1 MAIRVICSGCM
12 TSFEVGDQF
21 AGQKGPCPKCGHIIE
36 IPKVQVVVHAPDEVV
51 QDGKTTRVGK
61 ETRPIE
67 QKRFEFSTQGLLIS
81 LLGIL
86 LVFGAAFGVGLVK
99 SAVLSGIVGAVA
111 VFGIAFPIARF
122 GYMLIRDADDLEKL
136 DGSEL
141 TQKSL
146 FTALVFGGSWIV
158 FELFVAF
165 LGSQGL
171 TAALLLIPVAV
182 VGSFGALIF
191 FDCNFGKALLVYAVF
206 AACAI
211 FGRGLLFQPNGWIWE
226 ARPHASAPAPELG
239 TSSKAK
245 AQENA
250 ANATETDASETN
262 ETSENADANAT
273 EAQAETP
280 AETAPTR
287 EAPKPNPIRRRR

>member
-1 MAIRVICSGCM
+1 MAIRVLCSGCM

-67 QKRFEFSTQGLLIS
+67 QKRFEFSTQGLLLS

-171 TAALLLIPVAV
+171 TAALLLIPVAI

-226 ARPHASAPAPELG
+226 ARPNAAAPAPELG
-239 TSSKAK
+239 TSPKAK
-245 AQENA
+245 
-250 ANATETDASETN
+250 
-262 ETSENADANAT
+262 
-273 EAQAETP
+273 TP
-280 AETAPTR
+280 AETSAETEATETAETEPASETEAQVETPADAAPTR

>member
-67 QKRFEFSTQGLLIS
+67 QKRFEFSTQGLLLS

-136 DGSEL
+136 EGGEL
-141 TQKSL
+141 AQKSL
-146 FTALVFGGSWIV
+146 FAALVFGASWIV

-226 ARPHASAPAPELG
+226 ARPNAAAPAPELG
-239 TSSKAK
+239 TPSKAK
-245 AQENA
+245 TQKNA
-250 ANATETDASETN
+250 ASTEPAADSTETPENDAASE
-262 ETSENADANAT
+262 S

-280 AETAPTR
+280 ANAAPTR

>member
-1 MAIRVICSGCM
+1 MAIRVLCSGCM

-67 QKRFEFSTQGLLIS
+67 QKRFEFSTKGFLLA

-86 LVFGAAFGVGLVK
+86 LVFGAAFGVGLAK
-99 SAVLSGIVGAVA
+99 SPVLSGIVGAVA
-111 VFGIAFPIARF
+111 VFGIAFPIARL

-136 DGSEL
+136 EGGEL
-141 TQKSL
+141 AQKSL
-146 FTALVFGGSWIV
+146 FAALVFGGSWIV
-158 FELFVAF
+158 FELFVAL

-171 TAALLLIPVAV
+171 TAALLLIPVAI

-226 ARPHASAPAPELG
+226 ARPNAAAPAPELG
-239 TSSKAK
+239 GSKAK
-245 AQENA
+245 AQPKA
-250 ANATETDASETN
+250 DAKSETAD
-262 ETSENADANAT
+262 ETSETAESVPT
-273 EAQAETP
+273 EPEAEAETP

>member
-67 QKRFEFSTQGLLIS
+67 QKRFEFSTQGLLLS

-86 LVFGAAFGVGLVK
+86 LVFGAAFGVGLAK

-136 DGSEL
+136 EGSEL

-146 FTALVFGGSWIV
+146 FAALVFGGSWIV

-226 ARPHASAPAPELG
+226 ARPNAAAPAPELEK
-239 TSSKAK
+239 TRT
-245 AQENA
+245 Q
-250 ANATETDASETN
+250 TPVETAPP
-262 ETSENADANAT
+262 ETSEKVDET
-273 EAQAETP
+273 ESEAQAETP
-280 AETAPTR
+280 AAPAPTR

>member
-1 MAIRVICSGCM
+1 MAIRVLCSGCM

-67 QKRFEFSTQGLLIS
+67 QKRFEFSTTGLLLS

-86 LVFGAAFGVGLVK
+86 LVFGAAFGVGLAK

-111 VFGIAFPIARF
+111 VFAIAFPIARF
-122 GYMLIRDADDLEKL
+122 GYMLVRDADDLEKL
-136 DGSEL
+136 EGSEL

-146 FTALVFGGSWIV
+146 FAALVFGGSWIV

-171 TAALLLIPVAV
+171 TAALLLIPVAI

-206 AACAI
+206 AACAV

-226 ARPHASAPAPELG
+226 ARPNASAPAPELG
-239 TSSKAK
+239 GSKAK
-245 AQENA
+245 AQPK
-250 ANATETDASETN
+250 
-262 ETSENADANAT
+262 ADAKPEAKAEAT
-273 EAQAETP
+273 PENVADETQAEAEPT

>member
-1 MAIRVICSGCM
+1 MAIRVLCSGCM
-12 TSFEVGDQF
+12 TSFEVDDRF

-36 IPKVQVVVHAPDEVV
+36 IPKAQVVVHAPDEVV

-67 QKRFEFSTQGLLIS
+67 QKRFEFSTTGLLLS

-86 LVFGAAFGVGLVK
+86 LVFGAAFGVGLAK

-171 TAALLLIPVAV
+171 TAALLLIPVAI

-226 ARPHASAPAPELG
+226 ARPNAAAPAPELG
-239 TSSKAK
+239 TSPKAK
-245 AQENA
+245 AQKNA
-250 ANATETDASETN
+250 VEPKTDVDETTETP
-262 ETSENADANAT
+262 ENADASEPEAQT
-273 EAQAETP
+273 EASAAP
-280 AETAPTR
+280 APTQ

>member
-1 MAIRVICSGCM
+1 MAIRVLCPGCM

-67 QKRFEFSTQGLLIS
+67 QKRFEFSTQGLLLS

-226 ARPHASAPAPELG
+226 ARPNAAAPAPELG
-239 TSSKAK
+239 TSPKAK
-245 AQENA
+245 AQAETPA
-250 ANATETDASETN
+250 ETEATETPET
-262 ETSENADANAT
+262 EPAPET
-273 EAQAETP
+273 EAQVETP

>member
-1 MAIRVICSGCM
+1 MAIRVICPGCM

-67 QKRFEFSTQGLLIS
+67 QNRFEFSTQGLLLS

-86 LVFGAAFGVGLVK
+86 LVFGAAFGVGLAK

-146 FTALVFGGSWIV
+146 FTALVFGGSWLV

-171 TAALLLIPVAV
+171 TAALLLIPVAI

-226 ARPHASAPAPELG
+226 ARPNAAAPAPELQK
-239 TSSKAK
+239 TRTQTPAES
-245 AQENA
+245 
-250 ANATETDASETN
+250 
-262 ETSENADANAT
+262 ETSETPENVDAGEPAP
-273 EAQAETP
+273 QVETP
-280 AETAPTR
+280 TAPAPTR

>member
-1 MAIRVICSGCM
+1 MAIRVLCSGCM

-67 QKRFEFSTQGLLIS
+67 QKRFEFSTKGLLLG

-86 LVFGAAFGVGLVK
+86 LVFGAAFGVGLAK
-99 SAVLSGIVGAVA
+99 SPVLSGIVGAVA
-111 VFGIAFPIARF
+111 VFGIAFPIARL

-136 DGSEL
+136 EGGEL
-141 TQKSL
+141 AQKSL
-146 FTALVFGGSWIV
+146 FAALVFGGSWIV

-171 TAALLLIPVAV
+171 TAALLLIPVAI

-226 ARPHASAPAPELG
+226 ARPNAAAPAPELG
-239 TSSKAK
+239 GSKAK
-245 AQENA
+245 AQPKA
-250 ANATETDASETN
+250 DAKSETAD
-262 ETSENADANAT
+262 ETSETAESVPSEP
-273 EAQAETP
+273 EAEAETP

>member
-21 AGQKGPCPKCGHIIE
+21 AGKKGPCPKCGHIIE

-51 QDGKTTRVGK
+51 QEGKTTRVGK

-67 QKRFEFSTQGLLIS
+67 QNRFDFSTKGLLLS
-81 LLGIL
+81 ALGAAV
-86 LVFGAAFGVGLVK
+86 VFGAAFCVGLVH
-99 SAVLSGIVGAVA
+99 SAILSGIVGALA
-111 VFGIAFPIARF
+111 VFGIAFPIARL

-136 DGSEL
+136 EGGEL

-146 FTALVFGGSWIV
+146 FAALVFGASWIV
-158 FELFVAF
+158 FEIFVAF
-165 LGSQGL
+165 LGNQGL
-171 TAALLLIPVAV
+171 TATLFLIPIAV

-206 AACAI
+206 AVCAI

-226 ARPHASAPAPELG
+226 ARPSVASAPNPAV
-239 TSSKAK
+239 SKTRAK
-245 AQENA
+245 PVADENA
-250 ANATETDASETN
+250 ESTAEPVADEETP
-262 ETSENADANAT
+262 ENAEP
-273 EAQAETP
+273 EASAQP
-280 AETAPTR
+280 ALPR
-287 EAPKPNPIRRRR
+287 EAPKANPIRRRR

>member
-67 QKRFEFSTQGLLIS
+67 QKRFEFSTQGLLLS

>member
-1 MAIRVICSGCM
+1 MAIRVICPGCM

-67 QKRFEFSTQGLLIS
+67 QKRFEFSTQGLLLS

-86 LVFGAAFGVGLVK
+86 LVFGAAFGVGLAK

-146 FTALVFGGSWIV
+146 FTALVFGGSWLV

-171 TAALLLIPVAV
+171 TAALLLIPVAI

-226 ARPHASAPAPELG
+226 ARPHAAAPAPELQK
-239 TSSKAK
+239 TRTQTPA
-245 AQENA
+245 E
-250 ANATETDASETN
+250 SETS
-262 ETSENADANAT
+262 ETPETPENADAN
-273 EAQAETP
+273 EPEPQVETP
-280 AETAPTR
+280 TAPAPTR

>member
-1 MAIRVICSGCM
+1 M

-67 QKRFEFSTQGLLIS
+67 QKRFEFSTKGLLLA
-81 LLGIL
+81 LLGSL
-86 LVFGAAFGVGLVK
+86 LVFGAAFGVGLAK

-136 DGSEL
+136 EGSEL
-141 TQKSL
+141 AQKSL
-146 FTALVFGGSWIV
+146 FAALVFGASWIV

-165 LGSQGL
+165 LGNQGL
-171 TAALLLIPVAV
+171 TAALLLIPVAI

-226 ARPHASAPAPELG
+226 ARPNAAAPAPELG
-239 TSSKAK
+239 TSPKTKTPTNVASAPDTD
-245 AQENA
+245 AVQTNETPENA
-250 ANATETDASETN
+250 ASAPETQVEPTEN
-262 ETSENADANAT
+262 
-273 EAQAETP
+273 
-280 AETAPTR
+280 APTR

>member
-1 MAIRVICSGCM
+1 MAIRVLCPGCM

-67 QKRFEFSTQGLLIS
+67 QKRFEFSTQGLLLS

-226 ARPHASAPAPELG
+226 ARPNAAAPAPELG
-239 TSSKAK
+239 TSPKAK
-245 AQENA
+245 
-250 ANATETDASETN
+250 
-262 ETSENADANAT
+262 
-273 EAQAETP
+273 AQAETP
-280 AETAPTR
+280 AETEATETPETEPAPETEAQVETPADAAPTR

>member
-67 QKRFEFSTQGLLIS
+67 QKRFEFSTQGLLLS

-86 LVFGAAFGVGLVK
+86 LVFGAAFGVGLAK

-146 FTALVFGGSWIV
+146 FTALVFGGSWLV

-171 TAALLLIPVAV
+171 TAALLLIPVAI

-226 ARPHASAPAPELG
+226 ARPHAAAPAPELQK
-239 TSSKAK
+239 TRTQTPA
-245 AQENA
+245 E
-250 ANATETDASETN
+250 SETS
-262 ETSENADANAT
+262 ETPETPENADAN
-273 EAQAETP
+273 EPEPQVETP
-280 AETAPTR
+280 TAPAPTR

>member
-67 QKRFEFSTQGLLIS
+67 QKRFEFSTQGLLLS

-86 LVFGAAFGVGLVK
+86 LVFGAAFGVGLAK

-146 FTALVFGGSWIV
+146 FAALVFGGSWIV

-226 ARPHASAPAPELG
+226 ARPNAAAPAPELEK
-239 TSSKAK
+239 TRT
-245 AQENA
+245 Q
-250 ANATETDASETN
+250 TPVETAPP
-262 ETSENADANAT
+262 ETSEKVDET
-273 EAQAETP
+273 ESEAQAETP
-280 AETAPTR
+280 AAPAPTR

>member
-1 MAIRVICSGCM
+1 MAIRVLCSGCM
-12 TSFEVGDQF
+12 TSFEVDDRF

-67 QKRFEFSTQGLLIS
+67 QKRFEFSTKGALLS

-86 LVFGAAFGVGLVK
+86 LVFGAAFGVGLAK

-146 FTALVFGGSWIV
+146 FAALVFGGSWIV

-171 TAALLLIPVAV
+171 TAALLLIPVAI

-226 ARPHASAPAPELG
+226 ARPNAAAPAPELEK
-239 TSSKAK
+239 TRTQTPAK
-245 AQENA
+245 
-250 ANATETDASETN
+250 TETSATPETADEN
-262 ETSENADANAT
+262 EP

-280 AETAPTR
+280 VETAPTR

>member
-1 MAIRVICSGCM
+1 MAIRVLCSGCM

-67 QKRFEFSTQGLLIS
+67 QKRFEFSTKGLLLA

-86 LVFGAAFGVGLVK
+86 LVFGAAFGVGLAK

-136 DGSEL
+136 EGSEL
-141 TQKSL
+141 AQKSL
-146 FTALVFGGSWIV
+146 FAALVFGGSWIV

-171 TAALLLIPVAV
+171 TAALLLIPVAI

-226 ARPHASAPAPELG
+226 ARPNAAAPDV
-239 TSSKAK
+239 SNAK
-245 AQENA
+245 TKSRTPAATTAEPENA
-250 ANATETDASETN
+250 DANEA
-262 ETSENADANAT
+262 ETSENAAPEL
-273 EAQAETP
+273 EAQTETS

-287 EAPKPNPIRRRR
+287 EAPKPNPVRRRR

>member
-1 MAIRVICSGCM
+1 MAIRVLCSGCM

-67 QKRFEFSTQGLLIS
+67 QKRFEFSTQGLLLS

-86 LVFGAAFGVGLVK
+86 LVFGAAFGVGLAK

-136 DGSEL
+136 EGGEL
-141 TQKSL
+141 AQKSL
-146 FTALVFGGSWIV
+146 FAALVFGGSWIV

-171 TAALLLIPVAV
+171 TATLLLIPVAI

-226 ARPHASAPAPELG
+226 ARQNAAAPAPELEK
-239 TSSKAK
+239 TRTQTPAK
-245 AQENA
+245 TEASATPETADEN
-250 ANATETDASETN
+250 EP
-262 ETSENADANAT
+262 

-280 AETAPTR
+280 VETAPTR

>member
-1 MAIRVICSGCM
+1 MAIRVICPGCM

-21 AGQKGPCPKCGHIIE
+21 AGKKGPCPKCGHIIE

-67 QKRFEFSTQGLLIS
+67 QKRFEFSTGGLLLS

-86 LVFGAAFGVGLVK
+86 LVFGAAFGVGLAK

-136 DGSEL
+136 EGSEL
-141 TQKSL
+141 AQKSL
-146 FTALVFGGSWIV
+146 FAALVFGGSWLV

-171 TAALLLIPVAV
+171 TATLLLIPVAI

-206 AACAI
+206 AVCAV

-226 ARPHASAPAPELG
+226 ARPNASAPAPELG
-239 TSSKAK
+239 PSSKARTQTN
-245 AQENA
+245 AAASTETPTETPENA
-250 ANATETDASETN
+250 ASESET
-262 ETSENADANAT
+262 
-273 EAQAETP
+273 QVETP
-280 AETAPTR
+280 AETAPPR
-287 EAPKPNPIRRRR
+287 EAPKPNPVRRRR

>member
-1 MAIRVICSGCM
+1 MAIRVICPGCM

-67 QKRFEFSTQGLLIS
+67 QKRFEFSTQGLLLS

-86 LVFGAAFGVGLVK
+86 LVFGAAFGVGLAK

-136 DGSEL
+136 EGSEL

-146 FTALVFGGSWIV
+146 FAALVFGGSWIV

-226 ARPHASAPAPELG
+226 ARPNAAAPAPELEK
-239 TSSKAK
+239 TRT
-245 AQENA
+245 QTPVE
-250 ANATETDASETN
+250 TETP
-262 ETSENADANAT
+262 ETSEKVDENEP

-280 AETAPTR
+280 ADPAPTR

>member
-21 AGQKGPCPKCGHIIE
+21 AGKKGPCPKCGHIIE

-67 QKRFEFSTQGLLIS
+67 QKRFEFSTQGLLLG

-86 LVFGAAFGVGLVK
+86 LVFGAAFGVGLAK

-122 GYMLIRDADDLEKL
+122 GYMMIRDADDLEKL
-136 DGSEL
+136 DGNEL

-146 FTALVFGGSWIV
+146 FAALVFGGSWIV

-171 TAALLLIPVAV
+171 TATLLLIPVAI

-191 FDCNFGKALLVYAVF
+191 FDCNFGKAFLVYAIF
-206 AACAI
+206 AVCAI

-226 ARPHASAPAPELG
+226 ARPHVSAPAPELG
-239 TSSKAK
+239 TSPKTNAV
-245 AQENA
+245 AQP
-250 ANATETDASETN
+250 ETAVESN
-262 ETSENADANAT
+262 ETSENAAPESAT
-273 EAQAETP
+273 QVEAP
-280 AETAPTR
+280 AQTAPPR
-287 EAPKPNPIRRRR
+287 EAPKANPIRRRR

>member
-1 MAIRVICSGCM
+1 MAIRVLCSGCM

-67 QKRFEFSTQGLLIS
+67 QKRFEFSTTGLLLS

-86 LVFGAAFGVGLVK
+86 LVFGAAFGVGLAK

-111 VFGIAFPIARF
+111 VFAIAFPIARF
-122 GYMLIRDADDLEKL
+122 GYMLVRDADDLEKL
-136 DGSEL
+136 EGSEL

-146 FTALVFGGSWIV
+146 FAALVFGGSWIV

-171 TAALLLIPVAV
+171 TAALLLIPVAI

-206 AACAI
+206 AACAV

-226 ARPHASAPAPELG
+226 ARPNAAAPAPELG
-239 TSSKAK
+239 GSKAK
-245 AQENA
+245 AQPK
-250 ANATETDASETN
+250 
-262 ETSENADANAT
+262 ADAKPEAEAEAT
-273 EAQAETP
+273 PENVADETQAEAEPT

>member
-1 MAIRVICSGCM
+1 M

-51 QDGKTTRVGK
+51 QDGKTTRIGK

-67 QKRFEFSTQGLLIS
+67 QRRFEFSTKGFLLGLLG
-81 LLGIL
+81 LL
-86 LVFGAAFGVGLVK
+86 LVFGAAFGVGLAK

-122 GYMLIRDADDLEKL
+122 GYMMIRDANDLEKL
-136 DGSEL
+136 EGGEL
-141 TQKSL
+141 AQKSL
-146 FTALVFGGSWIV
+146 FAALVFGGSWIV

-171 TAALLLIPVAV
+171 TAALLLIPVAI

-226 ARPHASAPAPELG
+226 ARPNAAAPAPELG
-239 TSSKAK
+239 GAKAK
-245 AQENA
+245 TAVEPK
-250 ANATETDASETN
+250 TDEAN
-262 ETSENADANAT
+262 ETSENAAS
-273 EAQAETP
+273 EAEVETP

>member
-1 MAIRVICSGCM
+1 MAIRVLCSGCM

-67 QKRFEFSTQGLLIS
+67 QKRFEFSTTGLLLS

-86 LVFGAAFGVGLVK
+86 LVFGAAFGVGLAK

-111 VFGIAFPIARF
+111 VFAIAFPIARF
-122 GYMLIRDADDLEKL
+122 GYMLVRDADDLEKL
-136 DGSEL
+136 EGSEL

-146 FTALVFGGSWIV
+146 FAALVFGGSWIV

-171 TAALLLIPVAV
+171 TAALLLIPVAI

-206 AACAI
+206 AACAV

-226 ARPHASAPAPELG
+226 ARPNAAAPAPELG
-239 TSSKAK
+239 GSKAK
-245 AQENA
+245 AQPK
-250 ANATETDASETN
+250 ANAKPEAEATPENVADET
-262 ETSENADANAT
+262 
-273 EAQAETP
+273 QAEAEPT

>member
-1 MAIRVICSGCM
+1 MAIRVICPGCM

-67 QKRFEFSTQGLLIS
+67 QKRFEFSTQGLLLS

-86 LVFGAAFGVGLVK
+86 LVFGAAFGVGLAK

-146 FTALVFGGSWIV
+146 FTALVFGGSWLV

-171 TAALLLIPVAV
+171 TAALLLIPVAI

-191 FDCNFGKALLVYAVF
+191 FDCNFGKAALVYAIF

-226 ARPHASAPAPELG
+226 ARPNAAAPAPELQK
-239 TSSKAK
+239 TRTQTPAES
-245 AQENA
+245 
-250 ANATETDASETN
+250 
-262 ETSENADANAT
+262 ETSETPENVDAGESAP
-273 EAQAETP
+273 QAETP
-280 AETAPTR
+280 TAPAPTR

>member
-1 MAIRVICSGCM
+1 M

-67 QKRFEFSTQGLLIS
+67 QKRFEFSTTGLLLS

-86 LVFGAAFGVGLVK
+86 LVFGAAFGVGLAK

-111 VFGIAFPIARF
+111 VFAIAFPIARF
-122 GYMLIRDADDLEKL
+122 GYMLVRDADDLEKL
-136 DGSEL
+136 EGSEL

-146 FTALVFGGSWIV
+146 FAALVFGGSWIV

-171 TAALLLIPVAV
+171 TAALLLIPVAI

-206 AACAI
+206 AACAV

-226 ARPHASAPAPELG
+226 ARPNAAAPAPELG
-239 TSSKAK
+239 GSKAK
-245 AQENA
+245 AQPK
-250 ANATETDASETN
+250 
-262 ETSENADANAT
+262 ADAKPEAEAEAT
-273 EAQAETP
+273 PENVADETQAEAEPT

>member
-1 MAIRVICSGCM
+1 MAIRVLCSGCM

-67 QKRFEFSTQGLLIS
+67 QKRFEFSTQGLLLS

-86 LVFGAAFGVGLVK
+86 LVFGAAFGVGLAK

-136 DGSEL
+136 EGGEL
-141 TQKSL
+141 AQKSL
-146 FTALVFGGSWIV
+146 FAALVFGGSWIV

-171 TAALLLIPVAV
+171 TATLLLIPVAI

-226 ARPHASAPAPELG
+226 ARPNAAAPAPELEK
-239 TSSKAK
+239 TRTQTPAK
-245 AQENA
+245 
-250 ANATETDASETN
+250 TETSATPETADEN
-262 ETSENADANAT
+262 EP

-280 AETAPTR
+280 VETAPTR

>member
-1 MAIRVICSGCM
+1 MAIRVICPGCM

-67 QKRFEFSTQGLLIS
+67 QNRFEFSTQGLLLS

-86 LVFGAAFGVGLVK
+86 LVFGAAFGVGLAK

-146 FTALVFGGSWIV
+146 FTALVFGGSWLV

-171 TAALLLIPVAV
+171 TAALLLIPVAI

-211 FGRGLLFQPNGWIWE
+211 FGRGLLLQPNGWIWE
-226 ARPHASAPAPELG
+226 ARPNVAAPAPELQK
-239 TSSKAK
+239 TRTQTPA
-245 AQENA
+245 E
-250 ANATETDASETN
+250 SETSETS
-262 ETSENADANAT
+262 ETSENADAN
-273 EAQAETP
+273 EPEPQVETP
-280 AETAPTR
+280 TAPAPTR

>member
-67 QKRFEFSTQGLLIS
+67 QKRFEFSTQSLLLS

-99 SAVLSGIVGAVA
+99 SPILSGIVGALA

-122 GYMLIRDADDLEKL
+122 GYMLVRDADDLEKL
-136 DGSEL
+136 EGGEL
-141 TQKSL
+141 AQKSL
-146 FTALVFGGSWIV
+146 FTALVFGGSWLV
-158 FELFVAF
+158 FELFVAL

-171 TAALLLIPVAV
+171 TAALLLIPVAI

-191 FDCNFGKALLVYAVF
+191 FDCNFGKAFLVYAVF
-206 AACAI
+206 AVCAV

-226 ARPHASAPAPELG
+226 TRPNAAAPAPELG

-245 AQENA
+245 AQKNA
-250 ANATETDASETN
+250 APSEPVADSSETP
-262 ETSENADANAT
+262 EADGASNA
-273 EAQAETP
+273 EAEAETP
-280 AETAPTR
+280 AAPAPTR
-287 EAPKPNPIRRRR
+287 EAPKPNPVRRRR

>member
-1 MAIRVICSGCM
+1 M

-67 QKRFEFSTQGLLIS
+67 QKRFEFSTTGLLLS

-86 LVFGAAFGVGLVK
+86 LVFGAAFGVGLAK

-111 VFGIAFPIARF
+111 VFAIAFPIARF
-122 GYMLIRDADDLEKL
+122 GYMLVRDADDLEKL
-136 DGSEL
+136 EGSEL

-146 FTALVFGGSWIV
+146 FAALVFGGSWIV

-171 TAALLLIPVAV
+171 TAALLLIPVAI

-206 AACAI
+206 AACAV

-226 ARPHASAPAPELG
+226 ARPNAAAPAPELG
-239 TSSKAK
+239 GSKAK
-245 AQENA
+245 AQPK
-250 ANATETDASETN
+250 ANAKPEAEATPENVADET
-262 ETSENADANAT
+262 
-273 EAQAETP
+273 QAEAEPT

>member
-67 QKRFEFSTQGLLIS
+67 QKRFEFSTQGLLLS

-86 LVFGAAFGVGLVK
+86 LVFGAAFGVGLAK

-226 ARPHASAPAPELG
+226 ARPNAAAPAPELQK
-239 TSSKAK
+239 TRT
-245 AQENA
+245 QTPD
-250 ANATETDASETN
+250 ATATPETDAANESEP
-262 ETSENADANAT
+262 
-273 EAQAETP
+273 QVETP
-280 AETAPTR
+280 VESAPTR

>member
-1 MAIRVICSGCM
+1 MAIRVLCSGCM

-67 QKRFEFSTQGLLIS
+67 QKRFEFSTKGALLS

-86 LVFGAAFGVGLVK
+86 LVFGAAFGVGLAK

-146 FTALVFGGSWIV
+146 FAALVFGGSWIV

-171 TAALLLIPVAV
+171 TAALLLIPVAI

-226 ARPHASAPAPELG
+226 ARPNAAAPAPELEK
-239 TSSKAK
+239 TRTQTPAK
-245 AQENA
+245 
-250 ANATETDASETN
+250 TETSATPETADEN
-262 ETSENADANAT
+262 EP

-280 AETAPTR
+280 VETAPTR

>member
-1 MAIRVICSGCM
+1 MAIRVLCPGCM

-67 QKRFEFSTQGLLIS
+67 QKRFEFSTQGLLLS

-171 TAALLLIPVAV
+171 TAALLLIPVAI

-226 ARPHASAPAPELG
+226 ARPNAAAPAPELG
-239 TSSKAK
+239 TSPKAK
-245 AQENA
+245 
-250 ANATETDASETN
+250 T
-262 ETSENADANAT
+262 
-273 EAQAETP
+273 QAETP
-280 AETAPTR
+280 AETEATETAETEPAPETEAQVETPAETVPTR

>member
-67 QKRFEFSTQGLLIS
+67 QNRFEFSTKSLLLS

-136 DGSEL
+136 EGGEL
-141 TQKSL
+141 AQKSL
-146 FTALVFGGSWIV
+146 FAALVFGGSWIV

-171 TAALLLIPVAV
+171 TAALLLIPVAI

-226 ARPHASAPAPELG
+226 ARPNAAAPDVSNAKTKTRTNAAPSEADAETPETPEAAPA
-239 TSSKAK
+239 
-245 AQENA
+245 
-250 ANATETDASETN
+250 SEP
-262 ETSENADANAT
+262 
-273 EAQAETP
+273 EAQVETP

>member
-1 MAIRVICSGCM
+1 MAIRVICPGCM

-67 QKRFEFSTQGLLIS
+67 QNRFEFSTQGLLLS

-86 LVFGAAFGVGLVK
+86 LVFGAAFGVGLAK

-146 FTALVFGGSWIV
+146 FTALVFGGSWLV

-171 TAALLLIPVAV
+171 TAALLLIPVAI

-226 ARPHASAPAPELG
+226 ARPNAAAPAPELQK
-239 TSSKAK
+239 TRTQTPA
-245 AQENA
+245 E
-250 ANATETDASETN
+250 SETP
-262 ETSENADANAT
+262 ENADAN
-273 EAQAETP
+273 EPEPQVETP
-280 AETAPTR
+280 TAPAPTR

>member
-67 QKRFEFSTQGLLIS
+67 QKRFEFSTTGLLLS

-86 LVFGAAFGVGLVK
+86 LVFGAAFGVGLAK
-99 SAVLSGIVGAVA
+99 STVLSGIVGAVA

-136 DGSEL
+136 EGGEL
-141 TQKSL
+141 TQKAL
-146 FTALVFGGSWIV
+146 FAALVFGGSWIV
-158 FELFVAF
+158 FEIFVAL
-165 LGSQGL
+165 LGNQGL
-171 TAALLLIPVAV
+171 TATLLLIPVAV

-206 AACAI
+206 AACAV
-211 FGRGLLFQPNGWIWE
+211 FGRGLLFQPHGWIWE
-226 ARPHASAPAPELG
+226 ARPNASAPAPKLAV
-239 TSSKAK
+239 SKSKPK
-245 AQENA
+245 APA
-250 ANATETDASETN
+250 AEAPETEETDANEALETA
-262 ETSENADANAT
+262 ETEEADA
-273 EAQAETP
+273 EA
-280 AETAPTR
+280 APTR

>member
-67 QKRFEFSTQGLLIS
+67 QKRFEFSTQGLLLS

-136 DGSEL
+136 EGSEL

-226 ARPHASAPAPELG
+226 ARPNAAAPAPELG

-245 AQENA
+245 AKENA

>member
-1 MAIRVICSGCM
+1 MAIRVICPGCM

-67 QKRFEFSTQGLLIS
+67 QKRFEFSTQGLLLS

-86 LVFGAAFGVGLVK
+86 LVFGAAFGVGLAK

-146 FTALVFGGSWIV
+146 FTALVFGGSWLV

-171 TAALLLIPVAV
+171 TAALLLIPVAI

-191 FDCNFGKALLVYAVF
+191 FDCNFGKAALVYAIF

-226 ARPHASAPAPELG
+226 ARPNAAAPAPELQK
-239 TSSKAK
+239 TRTQTPAES
-245 AQENA
+245 
-250 ANATETDASETN
+250 
-262 ETSENADANAT
+262 ETSETPENVDAGEPAP
-273 EAQAETP
+273 QAETP
-280 AETAPTR
+280 TAPAPTR

>member
-1 MAIRVICSGCM
+1 MAIRVLCSGCM

-67 QKRFEFSTQGLLIS
+67 QKRFEFSTKGLLLG

-86 LVFGAAFGVGLVK
+86 LVFGAAFGVGLAK
-99 SAVLSGIVGAVA
+99 SPVLSGIVGAVA
-111 VFGIAFPIARF
+111 VFGIAFPIARL

-136 DGSEL
+136 EGGEL
-141 TQKSL
+141 AQKSL
-146 FTALVFGGSWIV
+146 FAALVFGGSWIV
-158 FELFVAF
+158 FELFIAF

-171 TAALLLIPVAV
+171 TAALLLIPVAI

-226 ARPHASAPAPELG
+226 ARPNAAAPAPELG
-239 TSSKAK
+239 GSKTK
-245 AQENA
+245 AQPKA
-250 ANATETDASETN
+250 DAKSETAD
-262 ETSENADANAT
+262 ETSETAESVPT
-273 EAQAETP
+273 KPEAEAETP